1 MRHLAIKRPQVSPGL
16 AGDHKKFNL
25 ASSLTA
31 LRRTMVW
38 ATSGPESVD
47 AAQAGLYK
55 TGNGGGR
62 NPAADVL

>member
-1 MRHLAIKRPQVSPGL
+1 LFSQPPQGGPGL
-16 AGDHKKFNL
+16 TFECKKFNL

-31 LRRTMVW
+31 LRQSLVSAIRG
-38 ATSGPESVD
+38 AESVD
-47 AAQAGLYK
+47 AAKLGLYK

>member
-1 MRHLAIKRPQVSPGL
+1 LFSQLPQAGPGL
-16 AGDHKKFNL
+16 TFECQKFNL

-31 LRRTMVW
+31 LRRTLVW
-38 ATSGPESVD
+38 AIHGPESVD
-47 AAQAGLYK
+47 AAKVGLYK

>member
-1 MRHLAIKRPQVSPGL
+1 LLSNGLRASPGL

-25 ASSLTA
+25 ASTLTA

-38 ATSGPESVD
+38 ATSGAESVD
-47 AAQAGLYK
+47 AAKAGLYK

>member
-1 MRHLAIKRPQVSPGL
+1 LLSDCLKASPGL
-16 AGDHKKFNL
+16 TFECKKFNL

-31 LRRTMVW
+31 RHLTLVQAR
-38 ATSGPESVD
+38 SGPESVD
-47 AAQAGLYK
+47 AAKLGLYK